1 MIDPLFLGF
10 GLGLV
15 ALGVASGLH
24 LRRQRADDAART
36 DLRNWERG
44 FRAARR
50 RRRGKVA
57 GLLIFAGAAI
67 PAGDLLLTALDPK
80 VAGPL
85 LAAYLVVLLAA
96 AGGMIALALLD
107 SFATAV
113 HTRDRVADLHAGRA
127 ALEQELRTALARARA
142 AEAVR
147 DQSGDAPRRPLRNRL
162 RDYSFDE

>member
-10 GLGLV
+10 GLGLA
-15 ALGVASGLH
+15 ALGVASGLR
-24 LRRQRADDAART
+24 LRRQRADDAGRT
-36 DLRNWERG
+36 DLRSWERG

-57 GLLIFAGAAI
+57 GLLVFTGVAI
-67 PAGDLLLTALDPK
+67 PAGDVLLTALDPK

-107 SFATAV
+107 GFATAV
-113 HTRDRVADLHAGRA
+113 HTRDRVADLRAGRA
-127 ALEQELRTALARARA
+127 ALERELRTALARARA
-142 AEAVR
+142 AEAVQ
-147 DQSGDAPRRPLRNRL
+147 DPPGDEPRRPLRNRL
-162 RDYSFDE
+162 RDYSFDD